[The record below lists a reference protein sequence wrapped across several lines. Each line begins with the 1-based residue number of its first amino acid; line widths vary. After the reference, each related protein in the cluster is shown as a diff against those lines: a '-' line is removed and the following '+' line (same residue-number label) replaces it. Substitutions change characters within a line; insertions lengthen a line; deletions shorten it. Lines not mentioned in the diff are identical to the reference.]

1 MQRSKWQELFIF
13 MVQGTIWS
21 PAGVRKKFFWLD
33 KKCYIIHSNWC
44 LMQTFSPL
52 FRPSRCGLLL
62 MMLHPVFLQQFFSVT
77 LLSLPLATSCLSIS
91 FLRYFSSYSFSPPP
105 LLMNCIADRLGA
117 LRRCVCP
124 FIPTVCWPPASFVVI
139 SSAQLWITTFTD
151 VLFWIAETS
160 CCFDNAANE
169 TIKWKLATSMLIG
182 DISLRRVFR
191 VLG

>member
-13 MVQGTIWS
+13 IVQGTIWS
-21 PAGVRKKFFWLD
+21 SAGVRKKFFWLD

-105 LLMNCIADRLGA
+105 LLMNCITDRLGGSQK
-117 LRRCVCP
+117 LCLSLYPNWCVGHQHPLWSFLLPSCELQHSLMFCFELQKP
-124 FIPTVCWPPASFVVI
+124 AAVLTVLPMR
-139 SSAQLWITTFTD
+139 L
-151 VLFWIAETS
+151 
-160 CCFDNAANE
+160 
-169 TIKWKLATSMLIG
+169 
-182 DISLRRVFR
+182 
-191 VLG
+191 